1 MRCKN
6 CGWPNK
12 PNETTCAKCNA
23 PLDSEGDYSQPLNAT
38 VSEQAVFGMESEE
51 ENVCPKCGYPIR
63 NNAKQCPNCNYD
75 LISILNNADN
85 AHYRSTRME
94 NPIREKNIKGTINPY
109 MESAAPEPGFILTPV
124 KRINEKKD
132 LCDLEYVGSEVALT
146 RENTEPENGSIT
158 SQIQALL
165 TFSNGNWIIE
175 DKSEQG
181 TTFIKVSKKIELND
195 GDVILLGNRLFKFRK
210 SDN

>member
-23 PLDSEGDYSQPLNAT
+23 PLDAEEEHSKPLHAT
-38 VSEQAVFGMESEE
+38 VSEQEAFGNVNVE

-63 NNAKQCPNCNYD
+63 DHVRQCPNCNYD
-75 LISILNNADN
+75 LIPILNNADN
-85 AHYRSTRME
+85 THYRSTRME
-94 NPIREKNIKGTINPY
+94 NPIREKNVKGTINPY

-165 TFSNGNWIIE
+165 TFSNGNWNIE

-181 TTFIKVSKKIELND
+181 TTFIKASKKIELND
-195 GDVILLGNRLFKFRK
+195 GDIILLGNRLFKFRK
-210 SDN
+210 SEN